1 MTKKF
6 RHDILRG
13 GRKFF
18 HGGNMEKK
26 YIYFQPQYVGE
37 FICDGSKC
45 KDNCC
50 ERGWNIDADEA
61 TYQKYLQ
68 VNPQIAAQFEY
79 NKDRG
84 KYFLKKHPCPFLTD
98 KKLCRLQL
106 EYGED
111 FLSRTC
117 RGYPRV
123 TFDFGKF
130 FERSLTLTCSLA
142 AEKILFAEEP
152 MKFELVE
159 VSEKIHGGDKIII
172 NPVYLDEKILEHMIE
187 IQLAQISILQE
198 RTLTIDQRLIVL
210 GFFLDKFQELVW
222 SRTDNKTVLKLIAT
236 YKSEK
241 FLFEEISP
249 LINSFVFDANKFVNF
264 IMKLIGPTISIW
276 NSAEGKK
283 FIDVFEKVL
292 AIKPDK
298 NNEIFLPAIAAN
310 LERLADARR
319 DFSNKYS
326 TFLENYLVNELFYS
340 FYPWRFRDQSITKN
354 FALFLITYKIFELMM
369 FSAVQSGL
377 DSKEDLLAMVD
388 WFMTTTDHEPELYR
402 RFLNLLEY
410 MEDTYLLMENL
421 L

>member
-1 MTKKF
+1 
-6 RHDILRG
+6 
-13 GRKFF
+13 
-18 HGGNMEKK
+18 MEKK

-45 KDNCC
+45 NDSCC

-68 VNPQIAAQFEY
+68 VNPKIAAQFEY

-84 KYFLKKHPCPFLTD
+84 KYLLKKHPCPFLTD

-142 AEKILFAEEP
+142 AEKILFTEEP

-172 NPVYLDEKILEHMIE
+172 NPAYLDEKILEHIIE

-210 GFFLDKFQELVW
+210 GFFLDRLDEIFSTAPFDDAAL
-222 SRTDNKTVLKLIAT
+222 TKLIEAYESKT
-236 YKSEK
+236 
-241 FLFEEISP
+241 FLREQVPLMIRSIS
-249 LINSFVFDANKFVNF
+249 FD
-264 IMKLIGPTISIW
+264 
-276 NSAEGKK
+276 EKK
-283 FIDVFEKVL
+283 FTAIISDLMNNFYKDGKFKDAL
-292 AIKPDK
+292 AK
-298 NNEIFLPAIAAN
+298 IA
-310 LERLADARR
+310 
-319 DFSNKYS
+319 
-326 TFLENYLVNELFYS
+326 
-340 FYPWRFRDQSITKN
+340 
-354 FALFLITYKIFELMM
+354 
-369 FSAVQSGL
+369 
-377 DSKEDLLAMVD
+377 
-388 WFMTTTDHEPELYR
+388 
-402 RFLNLLEY
+402 
-410 MEDTYLLMENL
+410 
-421 L
+421 